1 VTERAIYLRSIPVAA
16 ELEPRVLHLIALS
29 LEERSFEPGEL
40 VMRAGEAVEGL
51 HLITE
56 GEIALRKGQAEV
68 GRLKSPQSLGF
79 LDILARSDGSYDG
92 VATAGARTLEL
103 RADRLL
109 ELMEDHFS
117 LLTATLRYAAE
128 RVLAEMQE
136 LPAQAL
142 GMAAEPMP
150 IPIPDRPLDLVE
162 RVLLMR
168 NMGVFKKTNVNAL
181 SVLAE
186 AMVDTRLGPGSVLFE
201 IGEAPVYTAFLVRG
215 TVRCT
220 AADGRTFTYGPGTA
234 VGGVEALAGKRRWY
248 KAVAETEIVHL
259 SGSADALVD
268 LMEDNF
274 DLGRDFIA
282 MLAMGLKMMM
292 GRKLAAGTGG
302 LDKKREVSGLG
313 AVPVGA

>member
-1 VTERAIYLRSIPVAA
+1 
-16 ELEPRVLHLIALS
+16 
-29 LEERSFEPGEL
+29 
-40 VMRAGEAVEGL
+40 
-51 HLITE
+51 
-56 GEIALRKGQAEV
+56 
-68 GRLKSPQSLGF
+68 
-79 LDILARSDGSYDG
+79 
-92 VATAGARTLEL
+92 
-103 RADRLL
+103 
-109 ELMEDHFS
+109 MEDHFS

-136 LPAQAL
+136 LPQQAL
-142 GMAAEPMP
+142 GIAPEVMP

-168 NMGVFKKTNVNAL
+168 HMAVFRKTNVNAL

-186 AMVDTRLGPGSVLFE
+186 AMPELRVAAGTVLFE
-201 IGEAPVYTAFLVRG
+201 RGAAPTWTAFLVRG

-220 AADGRTFTYGPGTA
+220 AEDGRTFVYGPGTA
-234 VGGVEALAGKRRWY
+234 AGGVESLAGKLRWY
-248 KAVAETEIVHL
+248 TAVAETDLVYL
-259 SGSADALVD
+259 RGSADALVD

-274 DLGRDFIA
+274 ELGRDFIA

-292 GRKLAAGTGG
+292 AKKLAAGMGG